1 MKTYQELITI
11 PDFMGRY
18 NYLKCTKRIGEE
30 TFGFDRWLNQKFYR
44 SPEWK
49 RIRNI
54 VIVRDGG
61 CDLGIEDRLITGR
74 IVIHHLNPIRKDDI
88 ANRNLDAILNP
99 EYLITCSHNTHEAIH
114 YGDTN
119 LLVPNMIVTREKD
132 DQILWR

>member
-54 VIVRDGG
+54 VIEINIPIFIN
-61 CDLGIEDRLITGR
+61 LIFLITF
-74 IVIHHLNPIRKDDI
+74 
-88 ANRNLDAILNP
+88 IL
-99 EYLITCSHNTHEAIH
+99 L
-114 YGDTN
+114 
-119 LLVPNMIVTREKD
+119 
-132 DQILWR
+132 